1 MFLAVHCRMPRI
13 HGPNCVFLASTAKP
27 EPIGASAIVDLR
39 KAAVALMRQ
48 CGPGHVV
55 LGVVKQGWAG
65 RRRTGLPS
73 S

>member
-1 MFLAVHCRMPRI
+1 MFLAVRCRMPRI

-27 EPIGASAIVDLR
+27 KPIGASAIVDLQ
-39 KAAVALMRQ
+39 KAAMALMRQ